1 MMLIMRS
8 VAGVGIDDRTAR
20 ARIRDAAITRF
31 AADGVAAT
39 SVRAI
44 AADADV
50 SPGLVIHHFGSKDAL
65 RHECDEYVAAVIRQ
79 QKHDVLVS
87 GASFDP
93 VAALRAAQ
101 SHVPLTRYLART
113 VIDSSPHVAELIDEL
128 VDDAASYMADGVA
141 SGMLR
146 PTEYP
151 YARAAIVTLMSLGML
166 VLHEHVDRLL
176 GVDLTRDMSRVD
188 DAAEAAAYI
197 GPMLE
202 LFSNGLI
209 SEEVAAAMRTVF
221 VDGDAPALDQ
231 EEEPAS

>member
-8 VAGVGIDDRTAR
+8 AHAADIDDRTAR

-31 AADGVAAT
+31 AADGVSAT
-39 SVRAI
+39 SVRSI

-50 SPGLVIHHFGSKDAL
+50 SPGLVIHHYGSKDAL

-113 VIDSSPHVAELIDEL
+113 IIDGSPHVAELIDEL

-146 PTEYP
+146 PTEHP
-151 YARAAIVTLMSLGML
+151 YARAAVVTLMSLGML

-176 GVDLTRDMSRVD
+176 GVDLTRDLSRVD
-188 DAAEAAAYI
+188 EPGRAAAYF

-202 LFSNGLI
+202 LFTNGLI
-209 SEEVAAAMRTVF
+209 SDDVAAAMRTVL
-221 VDGDAPALDQ
+221 VDGDAPAPEH